1 MWVGLGIVSAI
12 FLGMYDISRK
22 HALRENAVLPV
33 IFLGAFS
40 GAVVVLPFLA
50 LSRFSPETMI
60 NHAFYIPPLT
70 LGGHLNLFAKA
81 AIITIAWLM
90 NFFAL
95 RNLPI
100 SIVSPISAFGPVWT
114 ILGEIL
120 LFSEYPSKIQF
131 VGIFVMVASY
141 IWLSRVGSREGIIF
155 YKNKWILYSILATI
169 LGAISAMYD
178 KLMIQRWEYSPLAL
192 QAWFMIY
199 LVPLLGIVLMI
210 FWWPKRSRYTPF
222 SWRWSIIF
230 IGTMLLVAD
239 FLYFRAL
246 TYTGAL
252 VGMLITLRC
261 SYIVISLAIGGTI
274 FNETQLSRKAFA
286 LCGILMGVLFI
297 FISK

>member
-1 MWVGLGIVSAI
+1 MWIGLGIVSAI

-33 IFLGAFS
+33 LFLGAFS
-40 GAVVVLPFLA
+40 GALVVFPFLL

-60 NHAFYIPPLT
+60 NHEFYVPPLT
-70 LGGHLNLFAKA
+70 LAGHLNLVAKA

-114 ILGEIL
+114 ILGETL

-131 VGIFVMVASY
+131 VGICVMVASY
-141 IWLSRVGSREGIIF
+141 IWLSMVGGREGIIF

-178 KLMIQRWEYSPLAL
+178 KLMIQRWGYSPVAV

-199 LVPLLGIVLMI
+199 LVPLLGIVLVF
-210 FWWPKRSRYTPF
+210 FWLPNRSRYTPF

-230 IGTMLLVAD
+230 IGVMLLVAD

-246 TYTGAL
+246 TYT
-252 VGMLITLRC
+252 VR
-261 SYIVISLAIGGTI
+261 S
-274 FNETQLSRKAFA
+274 
-286 LCGILMGVLFI
+286 
-297 FISK
+297 